1 MWLLAKSFFRR
12 QLVQRQKLMI
22 PGPVD
27 VPDDILEMMSMPC
40 MPHYGAQWLAI
51 YEETIS
57 FLKQVF
63 CTQNDVFMI
72 PGAGSA
78 SLEAAVG
85 SMVAAGEKALVLVN
99 GFFSQ
104 RLGKIAQAC
113 GIETA
118 NVEAQWGKPILPEQ
132 LQKALEADGDIKAV
146 IMVHN
151 ETSTGVLNP
160 LKELVEITHRYD
172 LPAIV
177 DAISSVGGVPV
188 PVDEWGIECCVTVAN
203 KCLETP
209 PGLGIVSVSP
219 HAWEVIA
226 SKADKTRGWYLNLNV
241 WRDYSL
247 DWDWHPYPTTLPTNN
262 IVALHKSLQN
272 LLQEGLEARY
282 ARYRAAARLVRDGLE
297 EMDFGFL
304 VSEAFA
310 SPLITATV
318 GHPGVHI
325 NELITFL
332 RDEHGILVGGGI
344 GPLQGRL
351 MRVGHMGQAISDEY
365 GKAFLAAVQDFV
377 AKVGDKKG

>member
-1 MWLLAKSFFRR
+1 M
-12 QLVQRQKLMI
+12 QRQKLMI

-27 VPDDILEMMSMPC
+27 VPDDILEAMSVPC
-40 MPHYGAQWLAI
+40 MPHYGAQWLGI
-51 YEETIS
+51 YNETIS
-57 FLKQVF
+57 SLKQVF
-63 CTQNDVFMI
+63 RTQNDVFMI

-118 NVEAQWGKPILPEQ
+118 SVEAQWGKPILPEQ

-160 LKELVEITHRYD
+160 LKELVEIAHGYG
-172 LPAIV
+172 LPVIV
-177 DAISSVGGVPV
+177 DAISSVGGVPL

-219 HAWEVIA
+219 RAWEVIS
-226 SKADKTRGWYLNLNV
+226 SKADKARGWYLNLNV

-262 IVALHKSLQN
+262 ILALHKSLQN
-272 LLQEGLEARY
+272 LLHEGLETRY
-282 ARYRAAARLVRDGLE
+282 ARYRAAAKLVRDGLE
-297 EMDFGFL
+297 ELGFGFL
-304 VSEAFA
+304 VAEAYA

-318 GHPGVHI
+318 GRPGVHI
-325 NELITFL
+325 DELIKFL
-332 RDEHGILVGGGI
+332 REEHGILVGGGI
-344 GPLQGRL
+344 GPLQGQL

-365 GKAFLAAVQDFV
+365 GNALLTAVQDFI
-377 AKVGDKKG
+377 AKIGDKKS